1 MKRTGPT
8 NLQLKKL
15 IVDLRKLSTTQK
27 VKLWKVISEELNR
40 PTRIRRKISVGN
52 IDKYSKA
59 NETVIVPGKVLSD
72 GELSHKVI
80 VAALNFSK
88 QAREKINA
96 NGKAISIQELMKTNP
111 KAQKVRI
118 LG

>member
-8 NLQLKKL
+8 NIQLKKL
-15 IVDLRKLSTTQK
+15 IVDLRKLSAVQK

-40 PTRIRRKISVGN
+40 PTRIRREVSIGN
-52 IDKYSKA
+52 IDKYSKT
-59 NETVIVPGKVLSD
+59 NETVIVPGKVLSN
-72 GELSHKVI
+72 GELSHKVT

-88 QAREKINA
+88 QAKEKINA
-96 NGKAISIQELMKTNP
+96 SGKTMSIQELMKANP